1 MNYMIKVIDQLI
13 NLSKITRQINSE
25 ISRRTKKLPNTF
37 LYATIYFCLFLIAF
51 FMWIISKEYTN
62 PINHQTDFSKMILML
77 VLFDMSL
84 FILKYMGRLSVE
96 PYELT
101 LFPIHPLLIDFN
113 NFTQNV
119 ISFKSLLYIIAI
131 GFTLVL
137 CFKGRL
143 NLYIVLVPA
152 VYLTLS
158 ATIAAMQ
165 TLLTIVLGNLAD
177 SKRHWGGFVIASFAW
192 LFMYAS
198 DLDNIFLISHYGKI
212 ISSITLFNSQM
223 SLNNLI
229 IIIITVILAT
239 ALLAIT
245 ATIKRGLR

>member
-1 MNYMIKVIDQLI
+1 M
-13 NLSKITRQINSE
+13 
-25 ISRRTKKLPNTF
+25 
-37 LYATIYFCLFLIAF
+37 
-51 FMWIISKEYTN
+51 
-62 PINHQTDFSKMILML
+62 
-77 VLFDMSL
+77 
-84 FILKYMGRLSVE
+84 
-96 PYELT
+96 
-101 LFPIHPLLIDFN
+101 
-113 NFTQNV
+113 
-119 ISFKSLLYIIAI
+119 LYIIAI
-131 GFTLVL
+131 GFTLLL
-137 CFKGRL
+137 CFKGSV

-152 VYLTLS
+152 VYLILS

-177 SKRHWGGFVIASFAW
+177 SKRHWGGFVIVSFAW
-192 LFMYAS
+192 LYMYAS

-245 ATIKRGLR
+245 AIIKRRLR